1 MTARRAGAD
10 AHFEMTTTTMG
21 KKEKETVE
29 SNWTTIVDDLDHDD
43 DDDDDDGFVVCKKPD
58 SETRLIGRLNE
69 TIGTRSFLFLKI
81 LFLLFDSLTHF
92 LILICS
98 FSKWMLP
105 KPHYRTDQPCT
116 RIFIHTLTLST
127 NTTTT
132 TNEHHLTNPTD
143 DCGRNNESVP
153 SSRPQSRHRRKPK
166 PRSLPHDH
174 LRTQRGHRSL
184 QILVLHAP
192 IPQNEKNHRR
202 NPRLCRIGR
211 ERHFQ
216 RQELRNLASLFLPFR
231 NSQYVP

>member
-153 SSRPQSRHRRKPK
+153 SSRPQSRHRRKQKETDCPSSCALCHVAWR
-166 PRSLPHDH
+166 PSGSQTARAQAT
-174 LRTQRGHRSL
+174 LRFLRFATNSCFLLLLIHTC
-184 QILVLHAP
+184 IHAYM
-192 IPQNEKNHRR
+192 H
-202 NPRLCRIGR
+202 
-211 ERHFQ
+211 
-216 RQELRNLASLFLPFR
+216 S
-231 NSQYVP
+231 